1 MRGDLIL
8 RGIAKTS
15 RLEDLIQRGIAK
27 RCVSKD
33 GRNAQTRGHPS
44 RRHAKSAAPLDEGFE
59 MLRIGGATAPF
70 RMRSSCEN
78 GEAVR
83 RE

>member
-1 MRGDLIL
+1 MRG
-8 RGIAKTS
+8 
-15 RLEDLIQRGIAK
+15 
-27 RCVSKD
+27 
-33 GRNAQTRGHPS
+33 
-44 RRHAKSAAPLDEGFE
+44 EGFE

-70 RMRSSCEN
+70 RMRSSRED